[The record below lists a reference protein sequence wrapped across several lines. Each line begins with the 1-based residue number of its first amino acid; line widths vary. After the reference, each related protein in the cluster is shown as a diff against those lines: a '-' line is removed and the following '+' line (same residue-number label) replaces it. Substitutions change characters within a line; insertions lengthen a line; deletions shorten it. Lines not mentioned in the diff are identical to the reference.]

1 MGKQGP
7 LHDAAPAHEF
17 RCMASVKDAAP
28 AKKTNQNAVSCGAF
42 QPLFKADGTA
52 GKNGDDQ
59 EQAARIDQA
68 RCRGAQSGLEA
79 GREEACRAARSGLS
93 PSLKAFTHTLNDL
106 STSSHRMKEQV
117 SAKVIELALSIS
129 ERVTGESARLTL
141 PAMNDLKALLEEA
154 LSNIN
159 RITLHI
165 NPEDA
170 RGIEALMAADGI
182 QWPSL
187 AQIDIQSDA
196 LVTPGEVRVS
206 DQTGLSRESLDK
218 RVLSALTELLAKNNP
233 ATT

>member
-1 MGKQGP
+1 MEKPGP
-7 LHDAAPAHEF
+7 SHDVAPVYEF
-17 RCMASVKDAAP
+17 RSMASVKNSPP
-28 AKKTNQNAVSCGAF
+28 AEKSIQNKDVCGTF
-42 QPLFKADGTA
+42 QPLFNADGTS
-52 GKNGDDQ
+52 GKNGDAQ

-68 RCRGAQSGLEA
+68 RCRGIQSGLEA
-79 GREEACRAARSGLS
+79 GREEACRVARSGLS

-106 STSSHRMKEQV
+106 STSSQHMKQQV

-129 ERVTGESARLTL
+129 ERVTGESAHLTL

-170 RGIEALMAADGI
+170 RGIEALLAADGM

-187 AQIDIQSDA
+187 PQIDIQSDA
-196 LVTPGEVRVS
+196 LVTPGEVRLL

-218 RVLSALTELLAKNNP
+218 RVLSAMTELLAKSNP
-233 ATT
+233 AAT